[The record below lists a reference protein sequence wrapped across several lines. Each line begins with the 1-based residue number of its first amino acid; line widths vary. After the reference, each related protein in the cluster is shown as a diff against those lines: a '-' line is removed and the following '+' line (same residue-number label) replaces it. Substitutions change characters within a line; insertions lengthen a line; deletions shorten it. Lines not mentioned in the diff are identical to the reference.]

1 MKTAKIAKHN
11 VEYYDSIED
20 LPIVR
25 FHKYNKMLLVDAGLG
40 SDLTDIDS
48 HVERAIAFIKTQ
60 KKEQAI
66 GELLNLR
73 KNVFFVQMNLSPKHL
88 AFAALVKSIDGKEC
102 NDLSDDGLRK
112 VVELLSDCTKGQI
125 DKELEES
132 KKKVDAELVAYFPAM
147 FDNAEIKEYYNLMKK
162 RVVATLDAII
172 NGGDYTEVER
182 LTNEFI
188 TFANPPD
195 FETAENVEIKCDKN
209 FERMCLMIAQHLN
222 CNAKELSTMAFY
234 NAFDYLR
241 ETQRKQTKK

>member
-1 MKTAKIAKHN
+1 MKTTTISKHT
-11 VEYYDSIED
+11 VEYYDSIDD

-48 HVERAIAFIKTQ
+48 HVERAIAFIKT
-60 KKEQAI
+60 KKPDQAI

-88 AFAALVKSIDGKEC
+88 AFAALVYSIDGKVC
-102 NDLSDDGLRK
+102 NDLSDDGLKK
-112 VVELLSDCTKGQI
+112 VVETLSGTTKREMADI
-125 DKELEES
+125 IEES
-132 KKKVDAELVAYFPAM
+132 KKKIDSELVAYFPAM
-147 FDNAEIKEYYNLMKK
+147 FDNAEIKEYYTLMKK
-162 RVVATLDAII
+162 RIVATLDGII
-172 NGGDYTEVER
+172 NGDYTEADR

-195 FETAENVEIKCDKN
+195 FDTAENVEIKCDKN
-209 FERMCLMIAQHLN
+209 FERMCLMISQHLN
-222 CNAKELSTMAFY
+222 TDAKKLSTLAFY

-241 ETQRKQTKK
+241 ETLRRNNKNK